1 MNVYFPDNVFT
12 RVLTSCLPEEI
23 KSKIKFL
30 PSAQITQSISDDK
43 SSIGLIPVMD
53 LLRHK
58 DLFVSAGY
66 GISFEESL
74 CNSYIYYSSDEK
86 EINKIS
92 LAGDVSSQEVIL
104 SKILFKEMYG
114 SDIEIEILTSLDKAE
129 GKNLL
134 IAGDD
139 NFKGDRFRKGISFSE
154 IFVDTLSLPFVNYIF
169 ASSDKEALEGFEKK
183 LEGIETFIYNKF
195 EESQEVSP
203 LRGDKEGAD
212 YIRLN
217 ISSFIFKFDEQ
228 DRVGIDQI
236 LRLPYFHG
244 IVKDIVEVNFLKS
257 PPFGET

>member
-23 KSKIKFL
+23 KSKVKFL
-30 PSAQITQSISDDK
+30 PSSQITQSISDDK

-66 GISFEESL
+66 GISFEGYL

-139 NFKGDRFRKGISFSE
+139 NFKEERFRKGISFSE

-244 IVKDIVEVNFLKS
+244 IVKDIVEVKFI
-257 PPFGET
+257 